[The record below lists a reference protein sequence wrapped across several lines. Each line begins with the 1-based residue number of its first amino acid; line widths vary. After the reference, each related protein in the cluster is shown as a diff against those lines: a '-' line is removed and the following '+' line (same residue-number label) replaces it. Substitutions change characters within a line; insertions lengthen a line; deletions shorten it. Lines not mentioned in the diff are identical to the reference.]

1 MFYRYLLLVGLLA
14 CCQAH
19 AALEVIDDNGDKL
32 SLNSAANRIISLS
45 PNTTEILF
53 HIGAGNKI
61 VGADEYSNYP
71 PAANDI
77 IRVNNH
83 AAANY
88 ELIISLKPDL
98 VIAWQSG
105 NGEKIITR
113 LRELGLPVF
122 VVEPQSMADI
132 PSLYKRLGKLSGQSN
147 QADQQADIF
156 AEKLQQLHQSFA
168 SRKKMRT
175 FYQIW
180 NDPLMTLNGEHILT
194 DIIELCGGVNVFEDS
209 VALVP
214 YVNMESVLA
223 KDPQVIISG
232 GANQN
237 DLWNLGIWQK
247 WSGLSAVKN
256 KQIYSI
262 PSDLLQRH
270 SDRILQGAELVCQHL
285 EQARSATKLVSNK
298 IAPKI

>member
-1 MFYRYLLLVGLLA
+1 MFYRYLLLIGLLVG
-14 CCQAH
+14 CQAH
-19 AALEVIDDNGDKL
+19 ATIEVIDDNGAKL
-32 SLNSAANRIISLS
+32 SLNSVANRIISLS

-71 PAANDI
+71 PAANEI

-105 NGEKIITR
+105 NGEKIIAR

-122 VVEPQSMADI
+122 VVETQAMADI
-132 PSLYKRLGKLSGQSN
+132 PSLYKRLGKLSGQSK
-147 QADQQADIF
+147 QAVQQADIF
-156 AEKLQQLHQSFA
+156 ADKLQQLHQAFA
-168 SRKKMRT
+168 SRAEVRT

-194 DIIELCGGVNVFEDS
+194 DIIELCGGVNVFEHS
-209 VALVP
+209 AALVP

-223 KDPQVIISG
+223 KNPQVIISG

-237 DLWNLGIWQK
+237 DLWDLGIWQK

-256 KQIYSI
+256 RQIYSI

-285 EQARSATKLVSNK
+285 EQARSASKIVSNK
-298 IAPKI
+298 IAPIK

>member
-1 MFYRYLLLVGLLA
+1 MFYRYLLLVGLLVG
-14 CCQAH
+14 CQAN
-19 AALEVIDDNGDKL
+19 AAIEVIDDNGDKL
-32 SLNSAANRIISLS
+32 RLNSVANRIISLS

-105 NGEKIITR
+105 NGEKIIAR

-122 VVEPQSMADI
+122 VVETQSMADI
-132 PSLYKRLGKLSGQSN
+132 PSLYKRLGRLSGQSKK
-147 QADQQADIF
+147 ADQQAEIF
-156 AEKLQQLHQSFA
+156 ADKLQQLHQAFA
-168 SRKKMRT
+168 SRAEVRT

-180 NDPLMTLNGEHILT
+180 NDPLMTLNGDHILT

-209 VALVP
+209 AALVP

-232 GANQN
+232 GVSKN
-237 DLWNLGIWQK
+237 DLWDLGIWQQ

-256 KQIYSI
+256 RQIYSI

-270 SDRILQGAELVCQHL
+270 SDRILQGAELVCQYL
-285 EQARSATKLVSNK
+285 EQARFASEISGKKN
-298 IAPKI
+298 P

>member
-1 MFYRYLLLVGLLA
+1 MFYRYLILVGLLV

-19 AALEVIDDNGDKL
+19 AAIEVIDDSGDKL

-122 VVEPQSMADI
+122 VVETQSMADI
-132 PSLYKRLGKLSGQSN
+132 PSLYKRLGKLSGRSK
-147 QADQQADIF
+147 QADQQAEIF
-156 AEKLQQLHQSFA
+156 ADKLQQLHQSFA
-168 SRKKMRT
+168 SRAEIRT

-180 NDPLMTLNGEHILT
+180 NDPLMTLNGDHILT

-285 EQARSATKLVSNK
+285 EQARSATKVVSNK

>member
-1 MFYRYLLLVGLLA
+1 MFYRYLLLVGLLVG
-14 CCQAH
+14 CQAN
-19 AALEVIDDNGDKL
+19 ASIEVIDDNGDKL
-32 SLNSAANRIISLS
+32 RLNSVANRIISLS

-53 HIGAGNKI
+53 HIDAGNKI

-98 VIAWQSG
+98 VVAWQSG
-105 NGEKIITR
+105 NGEKIIAR
-113 LRELGLPVF
+113 LRGLGLPVF
-122 VVEPQSMADI
+122 VVETQSMADI
-132 PSLYKRLGKLSGQSN
+132 PSLYKRLGRLSGQSKK
-147 QADQQADIF
+147 ADQQAEIF
-156 AEKLQQLHQSFA
+156 ADKLQQLYQAYA
-168 SRKKMRT
+168 SRAEVRT

-180 NDPLMTLNGEHILT
+180 NDPLMTLNGDHILT

-209 VALVP
+209 AALVP

-232 GANQN
+232 GVSKN
-237 DLWNLGIWQK
+237 DLWDLGIWQQ

-256 KQIYSI
+256 RQIYSI

-285 EQARSATKLVSNK
+285 EQARVASEISGKKN
-298 IAPKI
+298 P

>member
-1 MFYRYLLLVGLLA
+1 MFYRCFSALLLIA
-14 CCQAH
+14 CCQAS
-19 AALEVIDDNGDKL
+19 ATIEVVDDNGDNLKL
-32 SLNSAANRIISLS
+32 NTAANRIISLS

-53 HIGAGNKI
+53 HIGAGSKI

-105 NGEKIITR
+105 NGEKIIAR

-122 VVEPQSMADI
+122 VVETQVMADI
-132 PSLYKRLGKLSGQSN
+132 PSLYKRLGQLSGQSK
-147 QADQQADIF
+147 QAGQQAEIF
-156 AEKLQQLHQSFA
+156 VDKLQWLHQTFS
-168 SRKKMRT
+168 SRKKIKT

-180 NDPLMTLNGEHILT
+180 NDPLMTLNGDHILS

-209 VALVP
+209 PALVP
-214 YVNMESVLA
+214 YINMESVLA
-223 KDPQVIISG
+223 KNPQVIISG
-232 GANQN
+232 GENKE

-247 WSGLSAVKN
+247 WSGISAVRH

-270 SDRILQGAELVCQHL
+270 SDRILQGAELVCRHL
-285 EQARSATKLVSNK
+285 EQARSTLKLVSK
-298 IAPKI
+298 

>member
-1 MFYRYLLLVGLLA
+1 MFYRYLLLVGLLV
-14 CCQAH
+14 CCQAY
-19 AALEVIDDNGDKL
+19 AAIEVIDDNGDKL

-53 HIGAGNKI
+53 HIGAGSKI

-105 NGEKIITR
+105 NGEKIIAR

-122 VVEPQSMADI
+122 VVETQSMADI
-132 PSLYKRLGKLSGQSN
+132 PSLYKRLGELSGQSK
-147 QADQQADIF
+147 QAKKQADIF
-156 AEKLQQLHQSFA
+156 ADKLQQLHQSFA
-168 SRKKMRT
+168 SRAEIRT

-180 NDPLMTLNGEHILT
+180 NDPLMTLNGDHILT

-237 DLWNLGIWQK
+237 DLWDLGIWQK

-285 EQARSATKLVSNK
+285 EQARAASRTVSNK

>member
-1 MFYRYLLLVGLLA
+1 MFSRYLLLVGLLVG
-14 CCQAH
+14 CQAH
-19 AALEVIDDNGDKL
+19 AAIEVIDDNDDKL
-32 SLNSAANRIISLS
+32 SLISAANRIISLS

-53 HIGAGNKI
+53 HIGAGSKI

-71 PAANDI
+71 PAANNI

-105 NGEKIITR
+105 NGEKIIAR

-122 VVEPQSMADI
+122 VVETQSMADI
-132 PSLYKRLGKLSGQSN
+132 PSLYKRLGKLSGQSK
-147 QADQQADIF
+147 QADQQAEIF
-156 AEKLQQLHQSFA
+156 ADKLQQLHQSFA
-168 SRKKMRT
+168 FRKKIRT

-237 DLWNLGIWQK
+237 DLWDLGIWQK

-285 EQARSATKLVSNK
+285 EQARSATKVVSNK